1 MFLFSADKVQLG
13 ACILQQ
19 PLPGRSVPLEGGV
32 EVWFGHFQ
40 SLRLAWKPFLNVD
53 ATQRAFLMSGKVQD
67 IMEEMLKS
75 RVVLNQEE
83 FGKKIALLKVF
94 YYFELVISVA
104 IFLTCFLSNS
114 FSFIC

>member
-1 MFLFSADKVQLG
+1 MQLG

-67 IMEEMLKS
+67 IMEEMLKA

-83 FGKKIALLKVF
+83 FGKKIALLKVLF
-94 YYFELVISVA
+94 FSISEFLVVDPCSKLFNIY
-104 IFLTCFLSNS
+104 
-114 FSFIC
+114 

>member
-1 MFLFSADKVQLG
+1 VQLG

-19 PLPGRSVPLEGGV
+19 PAPGRSVPLEGGV

-67 IMEEMLKS
+67 IMEEMLRA

-83 FGKKIALLKVF
+83 FGKKIALLKVC
-94 YYFELVISVA
+94 
-104 IFLTCFLSNS
+104 IFL
-114 FSFIC
+114 